1 VEMKHDCYSIA
12 KCLKMNCVVISLV
25 NVFIGLIVT
34 FRLWLA
40 VISILVHLG
49 KAKSHR
55 WAMFSF
61 EC

>member
-1 VEMKHDCYSIA
+1 
-12 KCLKMNCVVISLV
+12 MNCVVISLV

-49 KAKSHR
+49 KAKSLR
-55 WAMFSF
+55 WAMSSF